1 MLKKLPVSTLVVLG
15 LGIAVAAAYL
25 WQTQRPIVVHVAN
38 REQNVPVR
46 VFGLGTIEARVVSKL
61 GFEVG
66 AALMAVYADQGDSVR
81 MGDVLARLHP
91 AEQQAKLVMAQ
102 AAVKAAEAGLGKAEA
117 ALGRAQVM
125 LMQRQSTNRRQKELA
140 TRKVISEQASE
151 DAQRDEE
158 VASADAAVAKS
169 EVDFARMQLEGA
181 RAQLQLEETLLAHH
195 VLTAPYDATVVDRLQ
210 ELGTV
215 VRAGDPIY
223 TLVAPE
229 TVWAKA
235 HVDESRAGM
244 IAVGQSAEVRLR
256 SLPQQVFKAKVE
268 RIDIES
274 DRVSEER
281 RVYVKCVQCPATF
294 HLGEQT
300 EVFITVATLEQAIL
314 VPEADIRKFDGT
326 TGEVWTVEDGKLR
339 RRVLTFANRTEDSRL
354 EVAGGLPDSAQV
366 VLGLPDTAREGRSVT
381 IVEDSAQ

>member
-1 MLKKLPVSTLVVLG
+1 
-15 LGIAVAAAYL
+15 
-25 WQTQRPIVVHVAN
+25 
-38 REQNVPVR
+38 
-46 VFGLGTIEARVVSKL
+46 
-61 GFEVG
+61 
-66 AALMAVYADQGDSVR
+66 
-81 MGDVLARLHP
+81 
-91 AEQQAKLVMAQ
+91 
-102 AAVKAAEAGLGKAEA
+102 
-117 ALGRAQVM
+117 M

-181 RAQLQLEETLLAHH
+181 KAQLQLEETLLAHH

-339 RRVLTFANRTEDSRL
+339 RRVLTFASRTEDSRL

-366 VLGLPDTAREGRSVT
+366 ALGLPETAREGRSVT
-381 IVEDSAQ
+381 IVEDGGP